1 MLLLVLAVALAGAS
15 GLHEPGCS
23 AAPVRQERAAQDSSL
38 PAAKLAELR
47 AELERLMEQFHIP
60 GMSAALVHR
69 RALAWS
75 QGFGYADLEEGLW
88 AEPKTRYRLASVS
101 KPFAAVLTLQLV
113 EQGRLSLDA
122 PMKDYHLSRWFAPDP
137 VRYQE
142 QPVLLRHVLTH
153 TSEGLPGEA
162 YSYSGNIYSDLTWV
176 LEEVTRTAYPRLLQE
191 RIFDRAGMEHSVPG
205 HVRPGTTE
213 LAELARPYRWDGKEH
228 VPSTW
233 QMMDPDPAL
242 DLADFD
248 PVVRM
253 PEDMLAAR
261 RLLLGDGFL
270 HLNAVSAAGEAT
282 STVLDLAKFDIAL
295 DEDRLLSAHSRE
307 RMFTPAVSNAGK
319 TLPYAL
325 GWFVEEIAG
334 RKVMWHY
341 GWLPPSVSAL
351 YVKVPAAELTF
362 LLLANNDRLSESF
375 AWTREGVRA
384 SPFARAFLGT
394 FGLMSE

>member
-1 MLLLVLAVALAGAS
+1 MLLLVAFLLACPARPLLS
-15 GLHEPGCS
+15 GS
-23 AAPVRQERAAQDSSL
+23 APARQEHAWQESNLAPAQ
-38 PAAKLAELR
+38 LAELQ
-47 AELERLMEQFHIP
+47 ASLEQLMEQYHIP

-75 QGFGYADLEEGLW
+75 RGFGHADLEREIW
-88 AEPKTRYRLASVS
+88 AEPDTRYRLASVS
-101 KPFAAVLTLQLV
+101 KPFAAVLILQLV
-113 EQGRLSLDA
+113 EQEKLSLDA
-122 PMKDYHLSRWFAPDP
+122 PMKDFHLQRWFAPDP
-137 VRYQE
+137 KRYQE
-142 QPVLLRHVLTH
+142 QPILLRHVLTH
-153 TSEGLPGEA
+153 TSEGVPGEA

-176 LEEVTRTAYPRLLQE
+176 LEEVTRTAYSRLLQE
-191 RIFDRAGMEHSVPG
+191 RIFDRAGMDRSVPG

-228 VPSTW
+228 VLGTW

-242 DLADFD
+242 DLTAFD
-248 PVVRM
+248 PVYRM
-253 PEDMLAAR
+253 PEEMLAAR
-261 RLLLGDGFL
+261 RALLGEGFV
-270 HLNAVSAAGEAT
+270 HLNAVSAAGEMT
-282 STVLDLAKFDIAL
+282 STVLDLAKFDVAL
-295 DEDRLLSAHSRE
+295 DEDRLIGAKSRE
-307 RMFTPAVSNAGK
+307 RMFTPAVSSAGQ

-394 FGLMSE
+394 FGLMGE